1 MRCKRDEEY
10 ANNKFINNTMIEETL
25 FVAHSIKIIKVIILI
40 LNASYL
46 VGMIW
51 LIILEYI
58 EIEVKHSH
66 FKDWKTVEELEK
78 GNVCFV
84 QYPLN
89 YFFSRQY
96 AYLVGAEF
104 PNHFNMQ
111 SFKKRGY

>member
-1 MRCKRDEEY
+1 MFNRRK
-10 ANNKFINNTMIEETL
+10 
-25 FVAHSIKIIKVIILI
+25 SIKGSIDQQKKGFFLKEEISNYLI
-40 LNASYL
+40 NLGQKRTDLQLDISQVVEKL
-46 VGMIW
+46 
-51 LIILEYI
+51 
-58 EIEVKHSH
+58 K
-66 FKDWKTVEELEK
+66 FPTRTVEELEK

-111 SFKKRGY
+111 SFKKRGH